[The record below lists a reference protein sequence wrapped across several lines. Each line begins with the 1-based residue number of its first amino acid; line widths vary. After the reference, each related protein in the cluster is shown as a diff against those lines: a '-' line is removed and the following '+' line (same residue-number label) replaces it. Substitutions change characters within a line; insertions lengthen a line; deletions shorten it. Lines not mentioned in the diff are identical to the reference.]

1 VDGSQNIH
9 FQGLWGVGA
18 GAVRL
23 YAEDTT
29 ADGTVLS
36 EDPYAYICA
45 VSTDG
50 SKGFMGIHGDQGV
63 RITSGLPNEPPIDNK
78 AINGVEV
85 QTGETQEIHILRGL
99 DQGSDQSIEMTIGNI
114 LIDGGSGSVRIN
126 ATTEIS
132 FNVVGGTSSIT
143 LTPTGIVM
151 QGPLIQIN

>member
-1 VDGSQNIH
+1 MDGSQNIH

-18 GAVRL
+18 GAVKL

-29 ADGTVLS
+29 ADGTVLGQ
-36 EDPYAYICA
+36 DPFALICA
-45 VSTDG
+45 VSENG
-50 SKGFMGIHGDQGV
+50 STGFMGVRGDKGV
-63 RITSGLPNEPPIDNK
+63 RITSGLPNEPSITNE

-99 DQGSDQSIEMTIGNI
+99 DKDSDQSIEMVIGNI

-132 FNVVGGTSSIT
+132 FNVVGTTSSIT